1 MVDSHCGQLSVV
13 SRHISC
19 NMVSPTWQRNYLPP
33 EDSCTSER
41 ERERQRER
49 EREREGGGG
58 GGEGMD
64 EEFNTLTLCSS
75 NCTAI
80 QL

>member
-19 NMVSPTWQRNYLPP
+19 NMASPTWQRNYLPP

-41 ERERQRER
+41 ERERER
-49 EREREGGGG
+49 ERGGGGGG
-58 GGEGMD
+58 GGEGGD
-64 EEFNTLTLCSS
+64 FYGQLYNTLYCDQICFLF
-75 NCTAI
+75 
-80 QL
+80 